1 MYHSKSCK
9 LANTPEKLLTYYM
22 FLIHQD
28 TILQNLSN
36 AALTVVLISRLP
48 VSYHNSTVKH
58 FSKYTSDHGSTLV
71 SSSWTTYCIDLTG
84 QVFSNTGFSYINRYR
99 MLLSQ
104 KKVFLQSTGFGMV
117 HFGEILFCDCSCV
130 PSSRI
135 IASCIIMSM
144 HYPKSMQELT
154 RRKNWVQSRYR
165 SKSVESNKLHFSVQP
180 STIRYRHFI

>member
-1 MYHSKSCK
+1 MI
-9 LANTPEKLLTYYM
+9 LLNFRIRMPIHTY
-22 FLIHQD
+22 
-28 TILQNLSN
+28 
-36 AALTVVLISRLP
+36 
-48 VSYHNSTVKH
+48 KH
-58 FSKYTSDHGSTLV
+58 FSTDISDHRSTLV

-104 KKVFLQSTGFGMV
+104 KNVFLQSTGFGTI

-135 IASCIIMSM
+135 IAPCIIMSM

-154 RRKNWVQSRYR
+154 RRKNWVQSRYH
-165 SKSVESNKLHFSVQP
+165 SESVTYKHTIFRNC
-180 STIRYRHFI
+180 IRYRHFI